1 MKRCSIAGRVVARIL
16 RDDQGQ
22 DLAEYG
28 LLAALIVVVAIASV
42 TLVGNTINDVFWESI
57 AQNF

>member
-1 MKRCSIAGRVVARIL
+1 MKRSSIAGRMVARIV

-42 TLVGNTINDVFWESI
+42 TLVGNTINNVFWESI